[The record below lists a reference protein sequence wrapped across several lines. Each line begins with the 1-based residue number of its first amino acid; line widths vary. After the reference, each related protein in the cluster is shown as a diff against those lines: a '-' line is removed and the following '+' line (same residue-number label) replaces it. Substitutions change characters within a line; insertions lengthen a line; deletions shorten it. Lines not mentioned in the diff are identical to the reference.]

1 MVDYKIKTKWQQQQQ
16 KNPFISKLL
25 LFMLFITAIESEL
38 GHVLSMDRVSKKKK
52 VQNQL
57 EIVSYVLY

>member
-1 MVDYKIKTKWQQQQQ
+1 MVDYKIKTKWQQQQ
-16 KNPFISKLL
+16 KKPFISKLL